1 MFLPDLRIW
10 LGLGHCRKK
19 KEERKTTCT
28 ACCRDGRLLIL
39 LDVTMPSNIWLFD
52 INNCSPTSS
61 TTDLSHHGGA
71 ITVAGTFVDA
81 SISMD
86 GTTDGRPGNDSHSSS
101 TLSTPSWPTLPA
113 SLKSQRTRNP
123 IRVIVDPIVASAGK
137 TNRDDGKDLISLAV
151 SADCIAHVYPHSSYY
166 AHWPNIYFLLPRY
179 MICTHLPQLGDPTA
193 HSNFPRCQAAA
204 NAIRSALDS
213 PSMAAGYANACGTSE
228 ARQSIASYHSYPESN
243 LVVDPDD
250 VIVASGCSGAL
261 ELAITALLDDN
272 SVLLVPR
279 PGFPIYQVIAES
291 HGASVAFYD
300 LDPNSNWECNLEHI
314 EQVINRIE
322 RQQKK
327 SKR

>member
-1 MFLPDLRIW
+1 MPSHEMFLPDLRIW

-71 ITVAGTFVDA
+71 ITIAGTSVDA

-123 IRVIVDPIVASAGK
+123 IRAIVDPIVASAGK

-151 SADCIAHVYPHSSYY
+151 SADCIVHVYPHSSYY
-166 AHWPNIYFLLPRY
+166 AH
-179 MICTHLPQLGDPTA
+179 
-193 HSNFPRCQAAA
+193 
-204 NAIRSALDS
+204 
-213 PSMAAGYANACGTSE
+213 
-228 ARQSIASYHSYPESN
+228 
-243 LVVDPDD
+243 
-250 VIVASGCSGAL
+250 
-261 ELAITALLDDN
+261 
-272 SVLLVPR
+272 
-279 PGFPIYQVIAES
+279 
-291 HGASVAFYD
+291 
-300 LDPNSNWECNLEHI
+300 
-314 EQVINRIE
+314 
-322 RQQKK
+322 
-327 SKR
+327 